1 MFVQELILFI
11 SGIYVIISTMNF
23 TYRKNIIQNK
33 LIYKE
38 NILFNLIFY
47 SKVKSPKNKNQVIII
62 SKFIRIIIKF
72 FVDFFPNGDTLTFF
86 VKARVEP
93 PTPF

>member
-1 MFVQELILFI
+1 MFLQELILII
-11 SGIYVIISTMNF
+11 SGIYVIILTINF
-23 TYRKNIIQNK
+23 TYRKKIIQNK

-47 SKVKSPKNKNQVIII
+47 SKVKSPKNKNQVII

-72 FVDFFPNGDTLTFF
+72 FIDFFPNGDTLTFF